1 MTHPGDFTDTTLAQ
15 NLVTASKVAWER
27 PVREISLSARADTT
41 ADMADV
47 WQTYVTHL
55 TTIAEQFRDLWKHD
69 LSDSWSGDAAE
80 ACRKKW
86 IEVTTQFFK
95 VVENYGTA
103 GSAGT
108 GVPGLLRDTA
118 AAIHDAI
125 GAIPI
130 PVFGST
136 TANGAVLPNTTTVTK
151 DNDSGWGDQLYAD
164 YAAGPHSYED
174 RAFLK
179 IAESG
184 ATEQRNRGAYG
195 NIPAGSRLRP
205 ASGSEYDVGDSHEG
219 TTNYQSRQDGTY
231 LANVQAWYISN
242 QRLAHTSYNTLLNTY
257 AKHQTA
263 VPDRVLWDRR
273 PASPKASPP
282 HGTGPTGIEP
292 TGAALAGTA
301 GPGAASR
308 VLPGAT
314 THPNGPMPTSDAG
327 SLSGVTS
334 DPSSSLSG
342 VGGSGPAGRTDP
354 GLGAVAGPD
363 LGSSSGSGFGGSG
376 GAGTVPGVRFSP
388 AFGTSPDE
396 GTGVLPDPLGRASSG
411 LAGEGMPATRNPTG
425 SSGLGMMG
433 SGYGG
438 GAGQERDESRSWLT
452 EDQDIWGLNDKPDM
466 APPDGV
472 I

>member
-41 ADMADV
+41 ADMANV
-47 WQTYVTHL
+47 WQTYITHL

-263 VPDRVLWDRR
+263 VPDGALQQIG
-273 PASPKASPP
+273 PATPKVTPP
-282 HGTGPTGIEP
+282 HGTNPTGVDS
-292 TGAALAGTA
+292 TSTAFAGTA
-301 GPGAASR
+301 GSGAAS
-308 VLPGAT
+308 VALPGT
-314 THPNGPMPTSDAG
+314 THSNVAMPTSSAG
-327 SLSGVTS
+327 SMSGTT
-334 DPSSSLSG
+334 PNSSSGLSG
-342 VGGSGPAGRTDP
+342 VGGSAPAGAPDH
-354 GLGAVAGPD
+354 GLGTVAGPD
-363 LGSSSGSGFGGSG
+363 LGTNAGSGFGG
-376 GAGTVPGVRFSP
+376 AGSVGVVPGVGFSP
-388 AFGTSPDE
+388 GSGASPGD
-396 GTGVLPDPLGRASSG
+396 GSGVGADPLGRVGSG
-411 LAGEGMPATRNPTG
+411 IAEDGLPATRNPGG

-433 SGYGG
+433 PGYGG
-438 GAGQERDESRSWLT
+438 AGDRERDESRSWLT
-452 EDQDIWGLNDKPDM
+452 EDVDVWGLYDKPDM
-466 APPDGV
+466 TPPDGV